1 MLFKVCWLWNRL
13 ALILKE
19 SQMFLKVKLN
29 TYCYPWQTMTTSD
42 NDIFEAQF
50 KNIFVLWK
58 SYVTFLRSAVS

>member
-1 MLFKVCWLWNRL
+1 
-13 ALILKE
+13 
-19 SQMFLKVKLN
+19 MFLKVKLN